1 MQTLPHQGHLW
12 ITFFSTLFPRIPRS
26 NNWVVIHPISCQRSA
41 TPQTCF
47 RSMCHVRHPPPH
59 QAEGKTMAA
68 FVCPPTFHH
77 WGLGWFCIS
86 VGQKRV
92 QPHSRRWQR
101 EMSLEWHKNTVSSE
115 RLNRG
120 RLAITA
126 YCPLN
131 TNILCLFKCSN
142 VFWLTQCHDISPFI
156 FLRKTT
162 FGIIVINCIMLHSVT
177 ESVDFGTKQWKTK
190 KNVQNSK
197 RSWRLIEADFNR
209 QEKKKQV
216 TTSILLNALCFSD

>member
-1 MQTLPHQGHLW
+1 
-12 ITFFSTLFPRIPRS
+12 
-26 NNWVVIHPISCQRSA
+26 
-41 TPQTCF
+41 
-47 RSMCHVRHPPPH
+47 MCHVRHPPPH

-92 QPHSRRWQR
+92 QPHSRRCQR
-101 EMSLEWHKNTVSSE
+101 EMSLEWHKKNQF
-115 RLNRG
+115 LLRG
-120 RLAITA
+120 WTETGWLSLSTA
-126 YCPLN
+126 PWTRIFCV
-131 TNILCLFKCSN
+131 CSN
-142 VFWLTQCHDISPFI
+142 VFWLTQSHDISPFI

-162 FGIIVINCIMLHSVT
+162 LGIIVINCIVLHSVT

-190 KNVQNSK
+190 KNAQNSK

-209 QEKKKQV
+209 LEKKRKLQQ
-216 TTSILLNALCFSD
+216 AFC